1 MTLPGVLIIGGMKC
15 GSTTLYHDLCR
26 SDQVF
31 SALDKETDRL
41 IDDKVLAPSGRAEYE
56 ELYSLAKPGQMCL
69 DSSTAYSKIPA
80 YPGVAQRARAV
91 LGSDA
96 KIIYI
101 VRDPIRRIESH
112 FHHCIT
118 SGVWSDESIDKSV
131 DERPDLIDF
140 SRYST
145 QIEPWV
151 SAFGNNNVRIVIF
164 EHYMEN
170 RQASCLGLWQWLG
183 IDGEASMINE
193 GVIFNS
199 STKKPIM
206 VGPFAKIAR
215 TGPYRKLVRPLL
227 NQDRRNRLR
236 QLLLP
241 KTKSKS
247 SQLDP
252 QIAESVRGLLAEEV
266 SALSVLCGDIGLGHV
281 DPAPIW
287 GFAHNTSEVSA

>member
-1 MTLPGVLIIGGMKC
+1 MTLPGILIIGAMKC

-31 SALDKETDRL
+31 SAIDKETDRL
-41 IDDKVLAPSGRAEYE
+41 IDDKVLTPSGLAEYE
-56 ELYSLAKPGQMCL
+56 KLYALAKPGQLCL
-69 DSSTAYSKIPA
+69 DSSTAYSKLSIH
-80 YPGVAQRARAV
+80 PGVAQRARLA
-91 LGSDA
+91 LGDEA
-96 KIIYI
+96 KIVYI

-118 SGVWSDESIDKSV
+118 SGVWSDESINKSI

-140 SRYST
+140 SRYAT
-145 QIEPWV
+145 QIEPWI
-151 SAFGNNNVRIVIF
+151 ATFGNKNVRIVIF
-164 EHYMEN
+164 EHYMKN
-170 RQASCLGLWQWLG
+170 RQESCLELWRWLG
-183 IDGEASMINE
+183 VDGKASMINE
-193 GVIFNS
+193 GVVFNS

-206 VGPFAKIAR
+206 VGPFAKIAQ

-227 NQDRRNRLR
+227 NQDHRNRLR

-247 SQLDP
+247 PQLDP
-252 QIAESVRGLLAEEV
+252 QIAERVRGLLVEEI
-266 SALSVLCGDIGLGHV
+266 STLSILCKEIGLGHV

-287 GFAHNTSEVSA
+287 GFAHSTSEASA